1 MEPHFNFHR
10 LKVYH
15 KARQFH
21 LRIENITGTAE
32 LPWYL
37 KDQLLRASLS
47 IVLNIAE
54 GTGRPGTREKQ
65 RFFSIARSS
74 VFECAAMADILIAT
88 SRINDTDALEILAS
102 ANELSRMLFSLG
114 KNPGW

>member
-15 KARQFH
+15 KAREFH
-21 LRIENITGTAE
+21 LRIENIASTAE

-37 KDQLLRASLS
+37 EDQLLCASLS
-47 IVLNIAE
+47 IVLNIAA

-88 SRINDTDALEILAS
+88 NRINDTESFEILAS
-102 ANELSRMLFSLG
+102 ANELSRMLFFLG